1 MTENVSYLLN
11 LLLDDPGA
19 DGLGSQADEALG
31 QKLPQGLL
39 RESPVRGLPT
49 LFLFILSSLPI

>member
-19 DGLGSQADEALG
+19 DGLGTQADQALG
-31 QKLPQGLL
+31 QKLPQVLV
-39 RESPVRGLPT
+39 RESPE
-49 LFLFILSSLPI
+49 SLKPFTDNGIKNELM

>member
-19 DGLGSQADEALG
+19 DGLGTQADEALG
-31 QKLPQGLL
+31 QKLPQDLL
-39 RESPVRGLPT
+39 RESPVSLKP
-49 LFLFILSSLPI
+49 FIDNGIKNELL